1 MGHVIAI
8 DGPAGAGKSTI
19 ARRLAERLGYVYI
32 DSGAMYRAVAL
43 WAIRQNIDPDDA
55 HRVEQLARAAE
66 IELLP
71 LRIVRLNNEDVSD
84 AIRVPEVSAAA
95 SRVAAIGAVR
105 AALVAK
111 QRSMADRANVVM
123 EGRDIGTVV
132 FPNARVKIFLDANP
146 LERVRRRAGEQPD
159 VPPDKLAEEIT
170 QRDQRDRQ
178 RAESPLVQA
187 PDAVY
192 LDSTGRTPE
201 QVEEEILKL
210 VRARISNG
218 KGHE

>member
-19 ARRLAERLGYVYI
+19 ARRLAEKLGYVYI

-43 WAIRQNIDPDDA
+43 WALRRNIPPDDA
-55 HRVEQLARAAE
+55 HRVEQLAHAAE

-71 LRIVRLNNEDVSD
+71 LRVVRLNNEDVSE
-84 AIRVPEVSAAA
+84 AIRSPDVSVAA
-95 SRVAAIGAVR
+95 SRVAAIGGVR

-111 QRSMADRANVVM
+111 QKHMADRANVVM

-132 FPNARVKIFLDANP
+132 FPNARVKIFLDARP
-146 LERVRRRAGEQPD
+146 AERVRRRAGEQPG
-159 VPPDKLAEEIT
+159 VPPERLAEQIAE
-170 QRDQRDRQ
+170 RDSRDRS
-178 RAESPLVQA
+178 RTESPLVQA
-187 PDAVY
+187 PDAIY
-192 LDSTGRTPE
+192 LDSTGLTPD
-201 QVEEEILKL
+201 QVEEEILKV

-218 KGHE
+218 REE

>member
-19 ARRLAERLGYVYI
+19 ARRLAERLGYTYI

-43 WAIRQNIDPDDA
+43 WALREQIGLDDA
-55 HRVEQLARAAE
+55 YRLEHLAHAAE

-71 LRIVRLNNEDVSD
+71 QRRVLLNGEDVSE
-84 AIRVPEVSAAA
+84 AIRTSDVSGAA
-95 SRVAAIGAVR
+95 SKVAAVGSVR
-105 AALVAK
+105 IALVAK
-111 QRSMADRANVVM
+111 QRHMADHSSVVM

-132 FPNARVKIFLDANP
+132 FPNARVKIFLDADP
-146 LERVRRRAGEQPD
+146 SERVRRRSGEQKD
-159 VPPDKLAEEIT
+159 ISPDKLAAQIAE
-170 QRDQRDRQ
+170 RDDRDRH

-192 LDSTGRTPE
+192 LDSTGLSEE

-218 KGHE
+218 KEQ